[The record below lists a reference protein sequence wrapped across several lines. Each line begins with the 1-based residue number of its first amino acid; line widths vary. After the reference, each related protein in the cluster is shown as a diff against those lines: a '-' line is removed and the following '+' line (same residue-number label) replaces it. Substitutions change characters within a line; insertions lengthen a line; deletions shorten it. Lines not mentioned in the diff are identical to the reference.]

1 MKKLGLFLCAI
12 ALTIGVSQA
21 QSFNFG
27 IKGGVTLNSLSYDQE
42 AGLQA
47 EANPG
52 FNVGAFFRL
61 YIGEK
66 FYLQPEVAY
75 SFGKFNFDVDPMDVL
90 DGTVGQDI
98 ETQFEAS
105 KQGVSIP
112 VLFGYRVLDL
122 KVANLRVFAGPEFM
136 ISTGNFEQL
145 TSDIQALGPNFDFDA
160 NAFGVSGLAGIGV
173 DALMLSLDLR
183 YSYPFTNNF
192 VIGGE
197 ETNFKGWVVS
207 LAWKIF

>member
-1 MKKLGLFLCAI
+1 MKKLGLFLCAVV
-12 ALTIGVSQA
+12 LTIGVSQA

-75 SFGKFNFDVDPMDVL
+75 SFGKFNFDVNVMDAI
-90 DGTVGQDI
+90 DGTITEDVKQS
-98 ETQFEAS
+98 FEAS

-136 ISTGNFEQL
+136 ISTGNF
-145 TSDIQALGPNFDFDA
+145 QAIGQKFDA
-160 NAFGVSGLAGIGV
+160 SAFGVSGLAGIGV

>member
-1 MKKLGLFLCAI
+1 MKKLSLFLCAVV
-12 ALTIGVSQA
+12 LTIGVSQA

-27 IKGGVTLNSLSYDQE
+27 IKGGVTLNSLSYEQE
-42 AGLQA
+42 TGLQA

-61 YIGEK
+61 YIGDK
-66 FYLQPEVAY
+66 LYLQPEVAY
-75 SFGKFNFDVDPMDVL
+75 SFGKFNFDVNVMDAI
-90 DGTVGQDI
+90 DGTLTEDL
-98 ETQFEAS
+98 TQSFEAS

-112 VLFGYRVLDL
+112 VLVGYRVLDL
-122 KVANLRVFAGPEFM
+122 KVANLRLFAGPEFM
-136 ISTGNFEQL
+136 ISTSNFEQL
-145 TSDIQALGPNFDFDA
+145 TSDMEAIGQNFES
-160 NAFGVSGLAGIGV
+160 NAFGVSGVAGIGV

-183 YSYPFTNNF
+183 YAYPFTNNF

-207 LAWKIF
+207 LAWKLF

>member
-1 MKKLGLFLCAI
+1 MKKIALFLCAVV
-12 ALTIGVSQA
+12 LTIGVSRA

-27 IKGGVTLNSLSYDQE
+27 IKGGVTLNSLSYDKE

-75 SFGKFNFDVDPMDVL
+75 SFGKFNFDVNVMDAIQ
-90 DGTVGQDI
+90 GTVVDNAKQS
-98 ETQFEAS
+98 FEAS

-112 VLFGYRVLDL
+112 VLVGYRVLNL

-136 ISTGNFEQL
+136 ISTGNFDKL
-145 TSDIQALGPNFDFDA
+145 TDDMKAIGQTFEEK
-160 NAFGVSGLAGIGV
+160 AFGVSGLAGIGV

-183 YSYPFTNNF
+183 YAYPFTNNF

>member
-1 MKKLGLFLCAI
+1 MKKLSLFLCAVV
-12 ALTIGVSQA
+12 LTIGVSQA

-27 IKGGVTLNSLSYDQE
+27 IKGGVTLNSLSYEQE
-42 AGLQA
+42 TGLQA

-61 YIGEK
+61 YIGDK
-66 FYLQPEVAY
+66 LYLQPEVAY
-75 SFGKFNFDVDPMDVL
+75 SFGKFNFDVNVMDAI
-90 DGTVGQDI
+90 DGTLTEDL
-98 ETQFEAS
+98 TQSFEAS

-112 VLFGYRVLDL
+112 VLVGYRVLDL
-122 KVANLRVFAGPEFM
+122 KVANLRLFAGPEFM

-145 TSDIQALGPNFDFDA
+145 TSDMEAIGQNFES
-160 NAFGVSGLAGIGV
+160 NAFGVSGVAGIGV

-183 YSYPFTNNF
+183 YAYPFTNNF

-207 LAWKIF
+207 LAWKLF

>member
-1 MKKLGLFLCAI
+1 MKKLGLFLCAV

-75 SFGKFNFDVDPMDVL
+75 SFGKFNFDVNVKDVI
-90 DGTVGQDI
+90 DGTI
-98 ETQFEAS
+98 TENAKESFEAS

-112 VLFGYRVLDL
+112 VLFGYRVLNL

-136 ISTGNFEQL
+136 ISTGNFEDL
-145 TSDIQALGPNFDFDA
+145 TADMQAIGQKFDA
-160 NAFGVSGLAGIGV
+160 SAFGVSGMAGIGV

-183 YSYPFTNNF
+183 YAYPFTNNF

>member
-1 MKKLGLFLCAI
+1 M
-12 ALTIGVSQA
+12 
-21 QSFNFG
+21 
-27 IKGGVTLNSLSYDQE
+27 NSLSYEQE
-42 AGLQA
+42 TGLQA

-61 YIGEK
+61 YIGDK
-66 FYLQPEVAY
+66 LYLQPEVAY
-75 SFGKFNFDVDPMDVL
+75 SFGKFNFDVNVMDAI
-90 DGTVGQDI
+90 DGTLTEDL
-98 ETQFEAS
+98 TQSFEAS

-112 VLFGYRVLDL
+112 VLVGYRVLDL
-122 KVANLRVFAGPEFM
+122 KVANLRLFAGPEFM

-145 TSDIQALGPNFDFDA
+145 TSDMEAIGQNFES
-160 NAFGVSGLAGIGV
+160 NAFGVSGVAGIGV

-183 YSYPFTNNF
+183 YAYPFTNNF

-207 LAWKIF
+207 LAWKLF

>member
-1 MKKLGLFLCAI
+1 MKKLALLLCAVV
-12 ALTIGVSQA
+12 LTVGVSRA

-27 IKGGVTLNSLSYDQE
+27 VKGGVTLNSLSYDQE
-42 AGLQA
+42 QGLQA

-61 YIGEK
+61 YIGDK

-75 SFGKFNFDVDPMDVL
+75 SFGKFNFDVNVKDVT
-90 DGTVGQDI
+90 DGTLAEDAKQS
-98 ETQFEAS
+98 FEAS

-112 VLFGYRVLDL
+112 VLVGYRVLNL
-122 KVANLRVFAGPEFM
+122 KVANLRLFAGPEFM

-145 TSDIQALGPNFDFDA
+145 TSDMEAIGQNFEA
-160 NAFGVSGLAGIGV
+160 SAFGVSGVAGIGV

-183 YSYPFTNNF
+183 YAYPFTNNF

-197 ETNFKGWVVS
+197 ETNFRGWVVS